1 MSLQRTTS
9 LPNTATNTK
18 SQLAPQYLGEN
29 SPKSIRGSLTAFYNL
44 MIVMSLC
51 LAFWVNYGV
60 GRWKGNQSENNLQW
74 KLAMAIQIIPGG
86 FMFLMMFF
94 VIDTPRALIANG
106 KREKGLENLC
116 KLRGLS
122 SDHPY
127 VREEFLEVSAQVDAQ
142 LELAAGNNYKQ
153 VIKDIFLIAS
163 NRRRFFLASMLFL
176 FHKVRPTTLGK
187 HFWAL

>member
-1 MSLQRTTS
+1 
-9 LPNTATNTK
+9 
-18 SQLAPQYLGEN
+18 
-29 SPKSIRGSLTAFYNL
+29 
-44 MIVMSLC
+44 
-51 LAFWVNYGV
+51 
-60 GRWKGNQSENNLQW
+60 
-74 KLAMAIQIIPGG
+74 MAIQIIPGG

-127 VREEFLEVSAQVDAQ
+127 VREEFLEVTAQVDAQ
-142 LELAAGNNYKQ
+142 IELAAGNNYKQ

-176 FHKVRPTTLGK
+176 FHKVCSTSPGK
-187 HFWAL
+187 HYWTLC